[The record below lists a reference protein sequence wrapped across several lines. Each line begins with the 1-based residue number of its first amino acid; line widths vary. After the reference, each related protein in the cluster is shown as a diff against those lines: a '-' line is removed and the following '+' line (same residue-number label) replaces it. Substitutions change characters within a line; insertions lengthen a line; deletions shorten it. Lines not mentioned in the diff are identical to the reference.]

1 MKTSSAVIKLVL
13 WTSKTLKDGTNPIM
27 LCIRYNGQS
36 LISAHVSCKPKD
48 WNERQQCLKKTF
60 PNAAGINNLLNDML
74 NRAMKIKIKL
84 EQDGIDYN
92 HKTIAELF
100 KGGEAQASRPT
111 TFYDIMQDMFE
122 KRSLA
127 PNSREIYHTAYL
139 SISRFLNN
147 PNFLPSDI
155 NDQNIKDWA
164 AHCANKCCTNTML
177 NYLYKISTTLTYASK
192 IGVAFNKPIEG
203 LDWIHSHY
211 KAVTKHRS
219 VNKEDYTK
227 LVQYFEDKCGI
238 GDYLLNRTDKRFAL
252 AFWLASYGLQGLAPI
267 DLLQLKADCITITN
281 IRGLDVY
288 KIVTKRQKTQVPL
301 VILSIKHSVAG
312 SILTY
317 LLETANTRDGYVFPV
332 FYANCDKNK
341 LSRTLNTT
349 LNKHLSTISA
359 ELDIIPKIT
368 TYSAR
373 HSYATHQIANGCNIG
388 TLANSMGRS
397 INNIGTYISNLSSD
411 EDLFKL
417 HIEIL

>member
-1 MKTSSAVIKLVL
+1 MKTNSAVCKLTL
-13 WTSKTLKDGTNPIM
+13 WTSKKLKNGSSPIV
-27 LCIRYNGQS
+27 LTIRFGGQS
-36 LISAHVSCKPKD
+36 IISTGFSCFPKD

-60 PNAAGINNLLNDML
+60 PNSAAINGILLELL
-74 NRAMKIKIKL
+74 NRANAIRIEL
-84 EQDGIDYN
+84 DGQGIDYT
-92 HKTIAELF
+92 HKQIAERIKNNQTSSKPKTF
-100 KGGEAQASRPT
+100 KQVME
-111 TFYDIMQDMFE
+111 DMFE

-127 PNSREIYHTAYL
+127 VNSRDIYNTAYL

-177 NYLYKISTTLTYASK
+177 NYLYKISTTLTYATK

-211 KAVTKHRS
+211 KAVIKHRS

-267 DLLQLKADCITITN
+267 DLLQLKADCVTITN
-281 IRGLDVY
+281 IRGIDVY

-317 LLETANTRDGYVFPV
+317 LLETANARDGYVFPV

-349 LNKHLSTISA
+349 LNKHLSTIST
-359 ELDIIPKIT
+359 ELGIPKIT
-368 TYSAR
+368 AYSAR

-417 HIEIL
+417 HIDIR

>member
-36 LISAHVSCKPKD
+36 LISAHVSCRPKD

-74 NRAMKIKIKL
+74 NRAIKIKIKL

-100 KGGEAQASRPT
+100 KGGETQASRPT
-111 TFYDIMQDMFE
+111 TFYDIMQDMFD

-127 PNSREIYHTAYL
+127 VNSRGIYHTAYL

-164 AHCANKCCTNTML
+164 AHCSNKCCTNTML

-192 IGVAFNKPIEG
+192 IGVAFKMPVEG
-203 LDWIHSHY
+203 LDYIHSHY
-211 KAVTKHRS
+211 KIKVEHR
-219 VNKEDYTK
+219 NIDAQDILKME
-227 LVQYFEDKCGI
+227 LYFEREYGVNES
-238 GDYLLNRTDKRFAL
+238 LLQRTSRQFVL
-252 AFWLASYGLQGLAPI
+252 AFFLCSYHMQGLAPV
-267 DLLQLKADCITITN
+267 DMLQLKKENVTETIVG
-281 IRGLDVY
+281 GLEVY
-288 KIVTKRQKTQVPL
+288 KIVTKRQKTKVPL
-301 VILSIKHSVAG
+301 TIIVPKMKVAADIIKF
-312 SILTY
+312 
-317 LLETANTRDGYVFPV
+317 LLESADTRDGYVFPIY
-332 FYANCDKNK
+332 YADCDKIK
-341 LSRTLNTT
+341 LSRTFNTCA
-349 LNKHLSTISA
+349 NKHLASIA
-359 ELDIIPKIT
+359 KELGINKRLT
-368 TYSAR
+368 LYVAR
-373 HSYATHQIANGCNIG
+373 HSFATNKIREGANIG
-388 TLANSMGRS
+388 LLANAMGRS

-411 EDLFKL
+411 DDLFKL
-417 HIEIL
+417 SIL

>member
-1 MKTSSAVIKLVL
+1 MKINSAIIRNVL
-13 WTSKTLKDGTNPIM
+13 WVSKTLKDGTHPVM
-27 LCIRYNGQS
+27 LCIRFNGQS
-36 LISAHVSCKPKD
+36 LISTTISCKPKD
-48 WNERQQCLKKTF
+48 WDNKNQCLKRSF
-60 PNAAGINNLLNDML
+60 PNASALNAMLADML
-74 NRAMKIKIKL
+74 NRAIKIKIKL
-84 EQDGIDYN
+84 EQDGITYN
-92 HKTIAELF
+92 HKTIADLY
-100 KGGEAQASRPT
+100 KGGDASKSKPT

-127 PNSREIYHTAYL
+127 VNSRDIYHTAYL
-139 SISRFLNN
+139 SISRFLGN

-164 AHCANKCCTNTML
+164 VHCSNKCCTNTML
-177 NYLYKISTTLTYASK
+177 NYLYKISTTLTYATK

-211 KAVTKHRS
+211 KAVIKHRS

-267 DLLQLKADCITITN
+267 DLLQLKADCVTITN
-281 IRGLDVY
+281 IRGIDVY

-317 LLETANTRDGYVFPV
+317 LLETANARDGYVFPV

-349 LNKHLSTISA
+349 LNKHLSTIST
-359 ELDIIPKIT
+359 ELGIPKIT
-368 TYSAR
+368 AYSAR

-417 HIEIL
+417 HIDIR

>member
-100 KGGEAQASRPT
+100 KGGETQASKPT
-111 TFYDIMQDMFE
+111 TFFDIMQDMFE

-127 PNSREIYHTAYL
+127 PNSREIYHTSYL

-192 IGVAFNKPIEG
+192 IGVAFKMPVEG
-203 LDWIHSHY
+203 LDYIHSHY
-211 KAVTKHRS
+211 KIKVEHR
-219 VNKEDYTK
+219 NLDAQDMLK
-227 LVQYFEDKCGI
+227 LEVHYQREYGI
-238 GDYLLNRTDKRFAL
+238 NDGLLKRTSRQFVL
-252 AFWLASYGLQGLAPI
+252 AFFLCSYHMQGLAPV
-267 DLLQLKADCITITN
+267 DMLQLKKENFTEQMLGTME
-281 IRGLDVY
+281 VY
-288 KIVTKRQKTQVPL
+288 KIVTKRQKTKVPL
-301 VILSIKHSVAG
+301 TIIVPKIKYIAE
-312 SILTY
+312 IIKFF
-317 LLETANTRDGYVFPV
+317 LESADTRDGYVFPI

-341 LSRTLNTT
+341 LSRLFNTSANRHLASIAKELGIKPFTLY
-349 LNKHLSTISA
+349 A
-359 ELDIIPKIT
+359 
-368 TYSAR
+368 AR
-373 HSYATHQIANGCNIG
+373 HSFATIKIREGANIG
-388 TLANSMGRS
+388 LLANALGRS

-411 EDLFKL
+411 EELFQL
-417 HIEIL
+417 SIL